1 MTQPLPEGEKVKDGF
16 RRVFTS
22 MEVARQVDQVREWL
36 ITGYRPNEIRR
47 MCDEEWGL
55 KTRASEGRMQ
65 EARREVLRDIAAID
79 RQEITAQMVESA
91 SDILKLARESRQLS
105 NAIGALRLQAELLG
119 INGRKSN

>member
-1 MTQPLPEGEKVKDGF
+1 MTQPLPEGEKVKDGV

-22 MEVARQVDQVREWL
+22 VEVARQVDQVREWL
-36 ITGYRPNEIRR
+36 ITGYRPSEIRQL
-47 MCDEEWGL
+47 CAEHWGVR
-55 KTRASEGRMQ
+55 TRAAESRMQ